1 MSTSQAKLDS
11 VRSKVSANTATQ
23 PVARIIA
30 DITIYMYDASGSILD
45 IPNTVRCC
53 SISNKQECQ

>member
-30 DITIYMYDASGSILD
+30 DIKIYMSDASGGILD
-45 IPNTVRCC
+45 IPNTISCC
-53 SISNKQECQ
+53 PISK